1 MKFGTIAKYK
11 VKPGN
16 AEAFMTQMG
25 NIEAN
30 PPAGWL
36 YSTTFQSTTD
46 PNEIWLSVVFES
58 EDAYRKSANSPEMD
72 RQYRENLDKLQGA
85 PEWHDGH
92 VIHEG
97 MRKPAAV

>member
-11 VKPGN
+11 VEPGN
-16 AEAFMTQMG
+16 TEAFIAEMG
-25 NIEAN
+25 KIEAA

-46 PNEIWLSVVFES
+46 PNEIWVSIVFES
-58 EDAYRKSANSPEMD
+58 EDAYKKSANSTEMD
-72 RQYRENLDKLQGA
+72 KQYRATLENLQGA
-85 PEWHDGH
+85 PDWHDGH

-97 MRKPAAV
+97 MNRP